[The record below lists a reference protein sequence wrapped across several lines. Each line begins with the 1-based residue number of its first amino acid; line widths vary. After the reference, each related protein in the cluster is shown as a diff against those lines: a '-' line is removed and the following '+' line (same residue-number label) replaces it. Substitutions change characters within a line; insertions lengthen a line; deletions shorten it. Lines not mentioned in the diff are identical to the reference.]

1 MPVVADLTR
10 EEEVG
15 AAFSRIVERLG
26 PVSILVNNASA
37 PRMPRPVAEMVLAEW
52 DLTLSTKLTAAMLC
66 AREALS
72 SMAPLGLGSIIN
84 ISGTTG
90 VRGAALL
97 SAHSV
102 AQAGL
107 IAFSQSLAREVGP
120 LGVRVNAVVPSA
132 IAGDSLTRIVR
143 GLAGSRPQPDGGGA
157 DLAAGSALG
166 RIVQPQEVASV
177 VSFLASDDSSGI
189 TGQAI
194 PILLD

>member
-1 MPVVADLTR
+1 
-10 EEEVG
+10 
-15 AAFSRIVERLG
+15 
-26 PVSILVNNASA
+26 
-37 PRMPRPVAEMVLAEW
+37 MVLAEW

-107 IAFSQSLAREVGP
+107 IAFSQSLAREVGT

-143 GLAGSRPQPDGGGA
+143 GLAGSRSQPDGGGA